1 MLYFQCEITGVVVDV
16 GDGLMEISTLY
27 WIYSTYKQGCDPVYS
42 ADVEGIWWGCQI
54 LA

>member
-42 ADVEGIWWGCQI
+42 ADGEGIWWGCQI